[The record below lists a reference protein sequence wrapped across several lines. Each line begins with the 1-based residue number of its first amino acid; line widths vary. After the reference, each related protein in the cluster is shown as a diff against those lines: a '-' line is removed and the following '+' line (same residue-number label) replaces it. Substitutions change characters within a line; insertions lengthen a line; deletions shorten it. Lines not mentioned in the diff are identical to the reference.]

1 MCFKKTKKCCEKF
14 KLGTCTARNCPF
26 PHVLEAQKPS
36 ADAKKKKELK
46 EKKIVSRGQINVT
59 LAKSKIAIEEF
70 FTLED
75 VEKKVKVSAS
85 DFANLTSCT
94 IMCRQCGESFTMRKG
109 EMEWFRK
116 KGFKMPNNCR
126 ACRKF
131 LRESSACM

>member
-1 MCFKKTKKCCEKF
+1 MSLKKTKKCCEKF

-36 ADAKKKKELK
+36 ADAKKNKELK
-46 EKKIVSRGQINVT
+46 EKKIISRGKINVA
-59 LAKSKIAIEEF
+59 LAKSKLPKEEF

-94 IMCRQCGESFTMRKG
+94 IKCRRCGESFTMDKG
-109 EMEWFRK
+109 EIEWFRNK
-116 KGFKMPNNCR
+116 RFTMPNNCR